1 MNARHL
7 ILSSTAAFAACMA
20 MAGCSPRDNTA
31 TPTPSQT
38 PPVARSDD
46 AARNTAGQA
55 ATAAREASRDAA
67 DSTKSAANTVGE
79 KVTDAMITASV
90 KAELAKDSSL
100 SALAINVDT
109 ANGRVTMSGSAP
121 TGDARA
127 KATSLAKAVK
137 GVVEVDNKLIVSAK
151 S

>member
-7 ILSSTAAFAACMA
+7 ILTSTAAFAAFVA

-31 TPTPSQT
+31 ATTPAAT
-38 PPVARSDD
+38 PPMARTDD
-46 AARNTAGQA
+46 AARSTADQA
-55 ATAAREASRDAA
+55 AMAARNAA
-67 DSTKSAANTVGE
+67 NATKDAANTVGE
-79 KVTDAMITASV
+79 KVSDSMITASV

-127 KATSLAKAVK
+127 KATTLAKAVK
-137 GVVEVDNKLIVSAK
+137 GVVDVDNKLIVSAK